1 MWHDADW
8 NVSVVVASVVETIQR
23 GRFNKQ
29 RQVNMVSDLQ
39 QVSTSC
45 LQLQDMLQTVIAYVD
60 DVIVSNR
67 TFLLTMLIWSLTDFS
82 TTSE

>member
-1 MWHDADW
+1 MLIEI
-8 NVSVVVASVVETIQR
+8 VSVVVASVVETIQR

-29 RQVNMVSDLQ
+29 RQVSMVSDLQ

-60 DVIVSNR
+60 DVIVSTCNR
-67 TFLLTMLIWSLTDFS
+67 TFLQLTTTLI
-82 TTSE
+82 

>member
-1 MWHDADW
+1 MD
-8 NVSVVVASVVETIQR
+8 VVVAAVVETIQR

-67 TFLLTMLIWSLTDFS
+67 TFLLTMLI
-82 TTSE
+82 

>member
-1 MWHDADW
+1 MLIEI
-8 NVSVVVASVVETIQR
+8 VSVVVASVVETIQR

-29 RQVNMVSDLQ
+29 RQVSMVSDLQ

-67 TFLLTMLIWSLTDFS
+67 TFLQLTTLI
-82 TTSE
+82 